1 MTSFVTTFILVQV
14 IHLRQ
19 RVSRYEWDV
28 EQRKGKSV
36 RILSLGVDVNFQ
48 PQGSMSSSLITVT
61 ESKMQNW
68 PQSWAGSDGVFRNVN
83 RT

>member
-14 IHLRQ
+14 IHFRQ
-19 RVSRYEWDV
+19 RVSRYEWDAKR
-28 EQRKGKSV
+28 RKGKSA

-61 ESKMQNW
+61 ERKMQNW
-68 PQSWAGSDGVFRNVN
+68 PQSWAGSHSVFRSLN